1 MVGGV
6 TPGKGG
12 RSHLGLPIFNT
23 VKEAKA
29 ATNCDASVIYVPGP
43 FAARAVL
50 EAIKNEIR
58 LVVCITDG
66 VP

>member
-12 RSHLGLPIFNT
+12 RTHLGLPVFNT
-23 VKEAKA
+23 MQEAMKEVQP
-29 ATNCDASVIYVPGP
+29 TASVIYVPGP
-43 FAARAVL
+43 FAARAIL
-50 EAIKNEIR
+50 ESIEVEIP